1 MSGNSPVRTCLTVL
15 AVAGLF
21 CGLTAAT
28 AVSAVDFLNSIGI
41 NSAVS
46 RRGETLGKTIECAG
60 YLGIRWFRSGYSIAG
75 RPATV
80 HDLLLQKS
88 DGTFALAVWNER
100 VSGSDNVTV
109 DLGAT
114 YPAVRIYD
122 PTVGT
127 AAARTLTNVSTVTL
141 SLSDHPNIIEIAAP
155 ATGAA
160 SARGAR
166 AGAAASGPQVLLTNG
181 AGVRWRDGR
190 RPLPRPYDTQ
200 GRLAA
205 APGR

>member
-1 MSGNSPVRTCLTVL
+1 M
-15 AVAGLF
+15 
-21 CGLTAAT
+21 
-28 AVSAVDFLNSIGI
+28 
-41 NSAVS
+41 
-46 RRGETLGKTIECAG
+46 RRLPRHTLVP
-60 YLGIRWFRSGYSIAG
+60 LGYSIAG

-114 YPAVRIYD
+114 FPAVRIYD